1 MLTAWLIVEVFLWSI
16 LVPSKQTTTLCAGN
30 AMCQLVFVFPQLL
43 LLLLPIVLLVDN
55 HICTSTIVHHVK
67 PFLEGNY
74 KNVILLEWT
83 QVTKCL
89 PPSARPFCCAVYF
102 WLQNL
107 PIVLPTWAT
116 SLVAV
121 GTGSLAAETLCKL
134 PTLAFLYEIILLLE

>member
-1 MLTAWLIVEVFLWSI
+1 MAYCGSVSVKHFGTIKANHYFVCRKRN
-16 LVPSKQTTTLCAGN
+16 VPAGVCIPPVTTTS
-30 AMCQLVFVFPQLL
+30 VTI
-43 LLLLPIVLLVDN
+43 PIVLLVGN